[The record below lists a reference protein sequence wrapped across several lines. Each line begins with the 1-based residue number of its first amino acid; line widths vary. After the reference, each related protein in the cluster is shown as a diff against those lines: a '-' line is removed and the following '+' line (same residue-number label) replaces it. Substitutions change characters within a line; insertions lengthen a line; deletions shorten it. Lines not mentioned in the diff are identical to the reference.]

1 MGREF
6 IDEAR
11 ILVTAGD
18 GGHGSASFR
27 REKHKPKG
35 KPDGGDGGNGGSV
48 ILRVDINIATLSDL
62 ARNPHH
68 RAGNGGNGSSHDKH
82 GASAPDVVVLVPDGT
97 VVREKGSGE
106 VLADL
111 VGHNSE
117 FVTARGGRGGRGN
130 RGLATSRRRAPGFS
144 ERGEAGESRWLSLE
158 LKVLAD
164 VGLVGFPNAGKSS
177 LISKLSAAR
186 PKIAAYPFT
195 TLTPNLGV
203 AETGGGRFVIADV
216 PGLIEGASEGRGL
229 GLEFL
234 RHLERCLVLCFVIDV
249 SAPETP
255 GEALAALRAEL
266 RSHDPSFDDRVG
278 VVVGNKIDLS
288 TDAVEESRR
297 AAAEAGFSFVAAS
310 AERGDGIEELAT
322 LLSDAV
328 ERAVTSTPQPVSHR
342 LIRLRPEEKEVRV
355 EREGDVWRVRSERV
369 ERLLDRFDIDNSEAL
384 SFVQDRFVAFG
395 VEAALTRAG
404 AKQGDDVRIG
414 DLEFEFDP
422 EDAVGRRRR

>member
-1 MGREF
+1 MAEF

-18 GGHGSASFR
+18 GGHGSASFL

-35 KPDGGDGGNGGSV
+35 RPDGGNGGNGGSI
-48 ILRVDINIATLSDL
+48 ILRVDINMATLSDL

-68 RAGNGGNGSSHDKH
+68 RAGSGVNGSAKH
-82 GASAPDVVVLVPDGT
+82 KDGAAGDDRVVLVPDGT
-97 VVREKGSGE
+97 MVRDSGSGE

-111 VGHNSE
+111 VGHGSE
-117 FVTARGGRGGRGN
+117 FVVARGGRGGRGN
-130 RGLATSRRRAPGFS
+130 ASLATARRRAPGFA
-144 ERGEAGESRWLSLE
+144 ERGEEGESRWLALE

-255 GEALAALRAEL
+255 TAALQALRGEL
-266 RSHDPSFDDRVG
+266 RAHDASFDTRIG
-278 VVVGNKIDLS
+278 VVAANKIDLS
-288 TDAVEESRR
+288 TDAVEDART
-297 AAAEAGFSFVAAS
+297 AAADAGFAFVAVS
-310 AERGDGIEELAT
+310 AETDEGIEELAT
-322 LLSDAV
+322 LLADAV
-328 ERAVTSTPQPVSHR
+328 ERAVTTTPQPVSHR
-342 LIRLRPEEKEVRV
+342 LIRLRPEEKEVVV
-355 EREGDVWRVRSERV
+355 EREGNVWRVRSERV
-369 ERLLDRFDIDNSEAL
+369 ERLLQRFDISNPDAL
-384 SFVQDRFVAFG
+384 LFVQDRFEAFG
-395 VEAALTRAG
+395 VEAALSRAG
-404 AKQGDDVRIG
+404 AQPGDDVAIG
-414 DLEFEFDP
+414 DLVFEFEP
-422 EDAVGRRRR
+422 EDHTGRRRR